1 MINPEE
7 PQTEPGEDM
16 TGVDF
21 DSDEHRFE
29 YVVGRI
35 KEKLDDYDG
44 YDFSLRQVRALNI
57 FFELAQEIRGRSM
70 FYAVCM
76 MIPRVLFGLESS
88 IYILEDEE
96 TFVLADS
103 STDRCALEPTRT
115 WDRELSDRVL
125 CSGDRLFIPI
135 PCNPQY
141 ADLLPFKPPRNI
153 LGSFVM
159 QPCVRP
165 QGHEQLFLEK
175 YVNRVGYQLHQR
187 IIRAR
192 NREHLRFIKS
202 MVQDI
207 GHNVIV
213 PNMYFKLYFNRL
225 KRQIEE
231 LHMTTER
238 VLIQMVRCGDDECV
252 REGNRLAR
260 TAASIEAQYQEIY
273 RHYETTSM
281 FLETLLRR
289 RHFEEGRYVLEKREV
304 DLRTGVLEPQLE
316 RYRQA
321 LEDRDIQVGYVLGG
335 APDQDVRLIMDRGL
349 IAQVFANFLSNA
361 VKYTREMT
369 LPGRVAGKFLSYGW
383 QVSRDFFGPGKPGI
397 RLWVTTSGPPMGLAD
412 PMAVFK
418 PGVRASNV
426 DSESGTGRGLYFV
439 RQVVELHGGS
449 VGYRHDGRGN
459 EFYFVL
465 PFEQD
470 GQRGMGERGC
480 AVAGTGTQPH
490 PDAPVEPVE
499 PFESVEAVGSAD

>member
-1 MINPEE
+1 MYNPDD
-7 PQTEPGEDM
+7 PLTEPEDIM
-16 TGVDF
+16 TGLDF
-21 DSDEHRFE
+21 ESSRHRFD

-35 KEKLDDYDG
+35 EEKLEDYDG
-44 YDFSLRQVRALNI
+44 YNFSLRQVRALNI
-57 FFELAQEIRGRSM
+57 FFDLAQEMGGRDM

-76 MIPRVLFGLESS
+76 MIPRVLFDLESS
-88 IYILEDEE
+88 IYLLEDEE
-96 TFVLADS
+96 TFILADS
-103 STDRCALEPTRT
+103 SEDRGAMESVRT
-115 WDRELSDRVL
+115 WDDELTSRVVFSD
-125 CSGDRLFIPI
+125 DRLYIPI

-141 ADLLPFKPPRNI
+141 ADLLPFRPPHDI
-153 LGSFVM
+153 LGCFIFSSCGEV
-159 QPCVRP
+159 
-165 QGHEQLFLEK
+165 QGYERLFLEK

-225 KRQIEE
+225 KRQIED
-231 LHMTTER
+231 LHVTTER
-238 VLIQMVRCGDDECV
+238 VLSNMVRCGDDQCV
-252 REGNRLAR
+252 HEGNRLAR

-304 DLRTGVLEPQLE
+304 DLRTAVLEPQLA

-321 LEDRDIQVGYVLGG
+321 LEDRGIQIGYVLGG
-335 APDQDVRLIMDRGL
+335 APDQDVRMVMDRGL
-349 IAQVFANFLSNA
+349 IAQVFANLLSNA
-361 VKYTREMT
+361 VKYTARIT
-369 LPGRVAGKFLSYGW
+369 LPDGTDGKFLSYGW
-383 QVSRDFFGPGKPGI
+383 QVYKDYFGPGKPAV
-397 RLWVTTSGPPMGLAD
+397 RLWVTTSGPPLGLAD
-412 PMAVFK
+412 PMTVFK
-418 PGVRASNV
+418 PGVRAGNV
-426 DSESGTGRGLYFV
+426 AREAGTGRGLYFV

-459 EFYFVL
+459 EFYCML

-470 GQRGMGERGC
+470 KDLHPAPACPVDGERDKG
-480 AVAGTGTQPH
+480 
-490 PDAPVEPVE
+490 EPLI
-499 PFESVEAVGSAD
+499 PKK